1 MQSFTLAPV
10 PEITFGPG
18 VLAVLPEK
26 AKALGGPSLRVML
39 VADPALK
46 PIGITDR
53 VRDAL
58 EGTGASVAL
67 YEGFSGEPKTRDID
81 TAAGLARDAKA
92 NLVVALGGG
101 SALDTG
107 KLVACCAASGQSAEA
122 YQLCHTPLPA
132 SRPPVVCIPTTAGTG
147 SEATRTS
154 VFTNAA
160 GIKTWAWGAA
170 LKPELA
176 LLDPELTTG
185 LPATITAATGLDALV
200 HAIEASTNG
209 RRFAANDLY
218 CHRAIVLIARSLVRA
233 VRDGLDIEARGD
245 LLLGSCYAGIGIDN
259 AGTAVAHAISHALA
273 TLAPVPHG
281 RGTAIGMAASI
292 DWAAEGAPDA
302 FAAVAAAM
310 GEAAGPEAA
319 AKGFIRLARDAGLV
333 LSLEG
338 DGVALNRPEL
348 LAERMALPD
357 NAPMRNATARKV
369 SDDDLLMLAERV
381 YALR

>member
-10 PEITFGPG
+10 PEITFGHG
-18 VLAVLPEK
+18 VLATLPEK
-26 AKALGGPSLRVML
+26 AKALGGPSPRVML

-46 PIGITDR
+46 PIGITNR
-53 VRDAL
+53 VKDAL
-58 EGTGASVAL
+58 EGSGATVAF
-67 YEGFSGEPKTRDID
+67 YEGFTGEPKTSDID
-81 TAAGLARDAKA
+81 TAAGLAREAKA
-92 NLVVALGGG
+92 GLVVALGGG

-107 KLVACCAASGQSAEA
+107 KLVACCTASGKSVEA
-122 YQLCHTPLPA
+122 YQLCHEALPA
-132 SRPPVVCIPTTAGTG
+132 SRPPVICIPTTAGTG

-154 VFTNAA
+154 VFTNKA
-160 GIKTWAWGAA
+160 GIKTWAWGME

-185 LPATITAATGLDALV
+185 LPAAVTAATALDAMV

-218 CHRAIVLIARSLVRA
+218 CHRAIALISKSLVRA

-259 AGTAVAHAISHALA
+259 SGTAVAHAISHALA

-281 RGTAIGMAASI
+281 RGTAIGMVASI
-292 DWAAEGAPDA
+292 DWVAEGAPEA

-310 GEAAGPEAA
+310 GERPRPEAA
-319 AKGFIRLARDAGLV
+319 ARGFVRLARDAGLA
-333 LSLEG
+333 LSLAG
-338 DGVALNRPEL
+338 DGLELNRPEL
-348 LAERMALPD
+348 LAERMALPE
-357 NAPMRNATARKV
+357 NAPMRNATARKI
-369 SDDDLLMLAERV
+369 SDDDLLMLAQRV

>member
-18 VLAVLPEK
+18 VLATLPEK
-26 AKALGGPSLRVML
+26 AKMLAGPSPRAML

-53 VRDAL
+53 VMDAL
-58 EGTGASVAL
+58 QMAGAAVAL
-67 YEGFSGEPKTRDID
+67 YEGFAGEPKTSDID
-81 TAAGLARDAKA
+81 KATALARDAKA
-92 NLVVALGGG
+92 DLIVALGGG

-107 KLVACCAASGQSAEA
+107 KLVACCAASGKSAEA
-122 YQLCHTPLPA
+122 YQLCHEALPA
-132 SRPPVVCIPTTAGTG
+132 ARPPVICIPTTAGTG

-154 VFTNAA
+154 VFTNEA
-160 GIKTWAWGAA
+160 GIKTWAWGAE

-185 LPATITAATGLDALV
+185 LPPAVTAATALDAMV

-209 RRFAANDLY
+209 RRFPANDLY
-218 CHRAIVLIARSLVRA
+218 CHRAIALIAKSLARA
-233 VRDGLDIEARGD
+233 VKDGFDIEARGD

-259 AGTAVAHAISHALA
+259 AGTAVAHTISHALA

-292 DWAAEGAPDA
+292 DWVAEGATEA

-310 GEAAGPEAA
+310 GRKPEAKAA
-319 AKGFIRLARDAGLV
+319 AKGFVTLARDAGLK
-333 LSLEG
+333 LSLAN
-338 DGVALNRPEL
+338 DGLELNRPEL
-348 LAERMALPD
+348 LAERMALPE

-369 SDDDLLMLAERV
+369 SDDDLLMLAQRV